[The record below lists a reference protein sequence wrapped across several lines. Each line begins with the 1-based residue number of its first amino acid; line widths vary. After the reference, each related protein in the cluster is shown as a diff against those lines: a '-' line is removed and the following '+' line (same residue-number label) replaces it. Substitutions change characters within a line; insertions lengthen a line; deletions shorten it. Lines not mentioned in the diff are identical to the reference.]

1 MEVLEKVFAKHQD
14 WLDIVSSFGCNKEMA
29 EDIVSDMYL
38 KIGILLEKGKDIS
51 YKDDINHFYIFRTLT
66 TIFLDYKRKEAKV
79 VLIDLDDVL
88 DQQIEQ
94 DLDYTL
100 IESELNKFLD
110 NLYWYDKKIYEI
122 VDGGESISEL
132 SRKTSISYYSLYNT
146 YKKVKTK
153 IKKILWEIGL
163 EQ

>member
-1 MEVLEKVFAKHQD
+1 MEVLEKLYEKHRD
-14 WLDIVSSFGCNKEMA
+14 WLGIVASFGCNKEMA

-38 KIGILLEKGKDIS
+38 RIAQLLQKGKDIS
-51 YKDDINHFYIFRTLT
+51 YQDDINHFYIFRTLT
-66 TIFLDYKRKEAKV
+66 TIFLDYKKRENK
-79 VLIDLDDVL
+79 IPFINIDDVY
-88 DQQIEQ
+88 DQSIEQ

-100 IESELNKFLD
+100 ISEEYDKILNE
-110 NLYWYDKKIYEI
+110 LYWYDRKIYEI
-122 VDGGESISEL
+122 VQDGESISEL

-163 EQ
+163 EE